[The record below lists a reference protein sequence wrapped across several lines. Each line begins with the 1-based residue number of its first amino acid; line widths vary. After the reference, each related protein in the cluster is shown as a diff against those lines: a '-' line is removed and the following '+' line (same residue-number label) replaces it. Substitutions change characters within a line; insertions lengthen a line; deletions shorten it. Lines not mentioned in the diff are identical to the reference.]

1 MKIIILAAGRGSR
14 INRLTKENP
23 KALIELKQKPLLYY
37 QLKAIKLAGVKEKDI
52 AVVTGY
58 KKNKFKEFNLKEF
71 INNKWK
77 TTNMVYSLSKASRWL
92 KLFNCIVLY
101 GDILYSSEAI
111 ELLKNSKNKFCVLNN
126 RNWYSYW
133 KKRFSNPLVDLE
145 SYKVNKNDFLTEIGK
160 REISLKSI
168 KGQFMGMFKID
179 PSNWKKMKKQ
189 MDKNKYNISTT
200 ELLNKLIEEDKIK
213 IKSIKYTKYWFEIDS
228 FKDYKVAE
236 KFFTPII

>member
-14 INRLTKENP
+14 INRLTRDNP
-23 KALIELKQKPLLYY
+23 KTLIKLKQKPLLYY
-37 QLKAIKLAGVKEKDI
+37 QLKAINLAGIKKKDI

-58 KKNKFKEFNLKEF
+58 KKSKFKEFNLKEF

-168 KGQFMGMFKID
+168 KGQFMGMFKIN
-179 PSNWKKMKKQ
+179 PLNWLIMKKKI
-189 MDKNKYNISTT
+189 DKNNYNISTT
-200 ELLNKLIEEDKIK
+200 ELLNKLIQEDNVK
-213 IKSIKYTKYWFEIDS
+213 IKSINYQKYWYEIDS
-228 FKDYKVAE
+228 YSDFKIAKN
-236 KFFTPII
+236 FFK